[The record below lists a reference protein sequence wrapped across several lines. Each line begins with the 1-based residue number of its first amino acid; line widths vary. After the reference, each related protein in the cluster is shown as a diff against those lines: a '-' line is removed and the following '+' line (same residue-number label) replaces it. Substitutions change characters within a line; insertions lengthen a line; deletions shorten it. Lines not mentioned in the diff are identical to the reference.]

1 MLVYVYERVDV
12 SIMVTCN
19 NNGIERDMIEEEQSC
34 KSNAPFHTKQHTLHQ
49 YRENRPANL
58 NLFNRTYL
66 HLLLR

>member
-34 KSNAPFHTKQHTLHQ
+34 KSNAPFHTKQQTHTA
-49 YRENRPANL
+49 PV
-58 NLFNRTYL
+58 
-66 HLLLR
+66 